1 MTRHAEHI
9 YAAPMHLG
17 KALVRRLNEGNSPL
31 FDVLLA
37 LSCALVS
44 LLLGHE
50 RPPVGW
56 RPMDSTGYLLTG
68 LVNLLVT
75 MRRRAPVLTC
85 AAVCCGWVWYIAA
98 GYWPVVNSVGALV
111 AIYSVAT
118 NRSARATVSCAA
130 LAGVVWIYAGRAGR
144 QDSVSTVIAQ
154 AVLWPAV
161 ICYFGRVTRL
171 SGQRNVQLARLTE
184 RLREEQRERAR
195 RAVAEERVRIAR
207 ELHDVVAHHMSVI
220 SVQSGLARYVFGS
233 EPDTARGALDT
244 IAATSHEA
252 LQEMRRLLAVLRLGP
267 EDADERQPETSFA
280 PAPGL
285 DRLDE
290 LLDRVR
296 TAGVPVE
303 FRTTGTPGTLTPA
316 EELCVFRIV
325 QEALTNVIKHAQ
337 PARASVTMEFEAHL
351 LKVTVTDDGRPRP
364 SHPDTAPGHGLI
376 GMRERAR
383 IYGGTLTAGPRPT
396 GGFQVTLTLPT
407 AAAPPSA
414 EV

>member
-1 MTRHAEHI
+1 
-9 YAAPMHLG
+9 MHLG

-56 RPMDSTGYLLTG
+56 RPMDCTGYLLTG

-85 AAVCCGWVWYIAA
+85 VAVCCGWVCYIAA

-130 LAGVVWIYAGRAGR
+130 LAGAVWIYAGRAGR

-171 SGQRNVQLARLTE
+171 SAQRNVQLSRLTE
-184 RLREEQRERAR
+184 RLREEQQERAR

-267 EDADERQPETSFA
+267 EDADERQPETAFA

-303 FRTTGTPGTLTPA
+303 CRTTGTPRTLTPA

-337 PARASVTMEFEAHL
+337 PARASVTMEFEPHL

-364 SHPDTAPGHGLI
+364 GHPDAAPGHGLI